1 MYFKT
6 VMRLWKNGKL
16 PMINGLLKSDDTYF
30 SFTDSGLLISS
41 PLRRINAVDISD
53 VDSMPPLQTT
63 IYTIYFGEGSW
74 GSDGWLLFLAEGIE
88 SCWLLSGN
96 INPIAKVSVNGGVL
110 RAINNNGVQFLM
122 PLLFPEKLWKM

>member
-6 VMRLWKNGKL
+6 VMRLWKDGKL

-41 PLRRINAVDISD
+41 PLRRISAVNISD

-63 IYTIYFGEGSW
+63 IYTIYFGEGV
-74 GSDGWLLFLAEGIE
+74 GEVMDGCCFLQKE
-88 SCWLLSGN
+88 
-96 INPIAKVSVNGGVL
+96 
-110 RAINNNGVQFLM
+110 
-122 PLLFPEKLWKM
+122 